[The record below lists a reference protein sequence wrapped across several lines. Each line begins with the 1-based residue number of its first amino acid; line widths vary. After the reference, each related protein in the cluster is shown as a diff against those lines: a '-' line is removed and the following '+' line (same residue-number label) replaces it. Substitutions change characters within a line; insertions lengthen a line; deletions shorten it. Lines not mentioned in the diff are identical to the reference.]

1 MARVLVVDD
10 IKIMRYN
17 ISKML
22 NELGHNVVA
31 EADCAYTAVEVYKK
45 FKPDFVTMDITMPM
59 RNRMRDGIEAVK
71 EIMKFDPEAK
81 IIMVTSHGE
90 EEMVIRAV
98 RAGAQNYILKP
109 FNIDKLKEVIEKL
122 DLKENK

>member
-22 NELGHNVVA
+22 NKLNHTVVA
-31 EADCAYTAVEVYKK
+31 EADSAYSAVEAYKK
-45 FKPDFVTMDITMPM
+45 YKPDFVTMDITMPM
-59 RNRMRDGIEAVK
+59 KNRMKDGVEAVK
-71 EIMKFDPEAK
+71 EILKFDPNAK

-90 EEMVIRAV
+90 EEMVIKAV
-98 RAGAQNYILKP
+98 RAGALNYILKP
-109 FNIDKLKEVIEKL
+109 FTIEKLKEVINKLGLEKN
-122 DLKENK
+122 E